1 MWARFNQKM
10 RWLPH
15 SRALRRAKIEMVGI
29 TTCKAL
35 IPFST
40 INSSFLFYH
49 DAKQNTLSHNIDIT
63 QLEYLYLKK
72 LLTFIIHS

>member
-1 MWARFNQKM
+1 MAVNFVENIINISGRSFSRLRMWARFNQKM

-40 INSSFLFYH
+40 INSSFLFFF
-49 DAKQNTLSHNIDIT
+49 
-63 QLEYLYLKK
+63 
-72 LLTFIIHS
+72 LL